1 MSRTG
6 QRAQASVEL
15 VAVLPLV
22 LAVVAVAWQAALAGQ
37 AMWLSGAAARA
48 AARARAVGGDPGD
61 AARAALPPPLARLVS
76 VRAERDGA
84 VLLAL
89 GVPAVVGGARLAT
102 VHARARFA
110 PQGSR

>member
-1 MSRTG
+1 MSRPR

-22 LAVVAVAWQAALAGQ
+22 LTLVAVAWQAAWAGQ

-48 AARARAVGGDPGD
+48 AARARAVGSDPGD
-61 AARAALPPPLARLVS
+61 AARASLPPGLGRFVA
-76 VRAERDGA
+76 VRASADGA
-84 VLLAL
+84 VSLAL

-102 VHARARFA
+102 VHARARFQ
-110 PQGSR
+110 PQGAR